1 MERIGS
7 LPPKLDQENSKDA
20 LYLCKHSPSKEVV
33 EVEKLKQ
40 KRDERRLLRLA
51 SEQSI
56 TKLSPLEKKAAFC
69 IAAIQKFREEFL
81 SGPPLAPESD
91 LLLQIQPKIQV
102 CVRKRPLLQKE
113 LDTTGCFDTIS
124 CKTGHFPYGLVH
136 LHEPRL
142 KLDLSNDI
150 QTHSFSYDYVFDEE
164 TSNQVIYEAVIQP
177 LISSFLSG
185 GKASFF
191 AFGQTNSGKTYTIF
205 GSPATEGLLSL
216 LLQQVF
222 DSDFESRFVLT
233 SSFVEIYGGK
243 VFDLNANRKPVKL
256 LEDLDGIIQL
266 HGQQEIQVDSRDSLL
281 RIVEEALY
289 LRSVGSTDA
298 NQESSRSHAIFTL
311 TLWSNNTVHGKFTL
325 VDLAGSERGSDTGH
339 TLDKKARMEGSG
351 INKSLL
357 ALKECIRILHLKRT
371 RPEITGL
378 HIPFRD
384 SKLTQILR
392 ESFVGKTSHTAMMC
406 CVAPASTCVD
416 QTLNTLRYGDR
427 VKEFSPDLA
436 KRVTEQHLQKP
447 TLYKKPSLPQIPHSQ
462 QNQDYSVSMKVPLNK
477 EKVGGAEAV
486 EEKEEIQSTVID
498 LKVQASPSE
507 PRRNSVI
514 DVEEEEELIMQHHLH
529 SMMQSTLLSKQE
541 RLCVAQA
548 CEPNSNL
555 KDYLVD
561 SINLIEKK
569 IALWKDLKDK
579 MDLLLTAKHPST

>member
-7 LPPKLDQENSKDA
+7 LPPKVDQENSRDA
-20 LYLCKHSPSKEVV
+20 LYLYKHSPSKEVI
-33 EVEKLKQ
+33 EVERLKQ
-40 KRDERRLLRLA
+40 KRDERRLQLRLA
-51 SEQSI
+51 SEQSV

-69 IAAIQKFREEFL
+69 IAAIKKFRAEVL
-81 SGPPLAPESD
+81 SGPPLAPETD
-91 LLLQIQPKIQV
+91 LAPLQIQPKIQV

-150 QTHSFSYDYVFDEE
+150 LTHSFSYDYVFDEE
-164 TSNQVIYEAVIQP
+164 TSNQDVYEAVIQP

-205 GSPATEGLLSL
+205 GSPSTEGLLSL

-222 DSDFESRFVLT
+222 DSGFESRFVLT

-243 VFDLNANRKPVKL
+243 VFDLNANRKTVKL
-256 LEDLDGIIQL
+256 LEDLDGVIQL

-281 RIVEEALY
+281 RIVEDAMY

-298 NQESSRSHAIFTL
+298 NTESSRSHAIFTL
-311 TLWSNNTVHGKFTL
+311 TLWSNDTIYGKFTL

-339 TLDKKARMEGSG
+339 SLDKKARMEGSG

-392 ESFVGKTSHTAMMC
+392 ESFVGKNSQTAMMC

-436 KRVTEQHLQKP
+436 EPKP
-447 TLYKKPSLPQIPHSQ
+447 SLNKKPSLPQIPHSQ
-462 QNQDYSVSMKVPLNK
+462 EIQDDSVSVKVPLDK
-477 EKVGGAEAV
+477 GEVSGAEAV
-486 EEKEEIQSTVID
+486 EEEEEEMQSKLVV
-498 LKVQASPSE
+498 LKVQTSPSE
-507 PRRNSVI
+507 HRRNSVV
-514 DVEEEEELIMQHHLH
+514 DAEEEEEEELIMQQHLH
-529 SMMQSTLLSKQE
+529 SMIQSTILSKQE

-548 CEPNSNL
+548 CQPNSNL
-555 KDYLVD
+555 RDYLVD

-569 IALWKDLKDK
+569 IALWKDVKDK
-579 MDLLLTAKHPST
+579 MDLLLAAKHPSSKT